1 MGNSS
6 LLATIAASIDADEDF
21 FRNEKATGTITSV
34 STLEETLATGTVTI
48 AGVLAGDTV
57 TINGLI
63 YTAVAGVKADNT
75 EFSIDGTD
83 IASATDLADSIT
95 NDARTPI
102 TVPLID
108 TTGAGAAAVVT
119 VTAKTAVDGAGTG
132 GNSIDLAS
140 SNGARLAVSGAFLTG
155 GVDADIV
162 TVNGLKYK
170 AVAGARADD
179 TEFSTDTSDNATATD
194 LAAAITADVRAGT
207 VLDVVATATTN
218 VVTVEETV
226 GGTGGNAITLAT
238 TDATTL
244 AVSGATLTGG
254 TTPKH
259 NIDFS
264 VEGSGTRRT
273 PQYLIVLCHSVE
285 ALTLKIAYDGST
297 FVNLGPVLV
306 ADAVNEFKVPVV
318 VGDIINFQCASDITL
333 RRFNVLAIYNAA
345 S

>member
-21 FRNEKATGTITSV
+21 FRNEKATGTITF
-34 STLEETLATGTVTI
+34 AT
-48 AGVLAGDTV
+48 VLAGDTV
-57 TINGLI
+57 TINGLV
-63 YTAVAGVKADNT
+63 YTAVAGAKADNT
-75 EFSIDGTD
+75 EFSIDGSDTVD
-83 IASATDLADSIT
+83 AADLADSIM
-95 NDARTPI
+95 NDARTGI
-102 TVPLID
+102 TDPALDV
-108 TTGAGAAAVVT
+108 TATSSAAVVT
-119 VTAKTAVDGAGTG
+119 VEETVGGTG

-140 SNGARLAVSGAFLTG
+140 SNGAR
-155 GVDADIV
+155 
-162 TVNGLKYK
+162 
-170 AVAGARADD
+170 
-179 TEFSTDTSDNATATD
+179 
-194 LAAAITADVRAGT
+194 
-207 VLDVVATATTN
+207 
-218 VVTVEETV
+218 
-226 GGTGGNAITLAT
+226 
-238 TDATTL
+238 L

-306 ADAVNEFKVPVV
+306 ADVVNEFKVPVV
-318 VGDIINFQCASDITL
+318 VGDIINFRCASDITL
-333 RRFNVLAIYNAA
+333 RRFSVLAIYNAA